1 MDEKPK
7 TPLDKDALAV
17 AKRIVAFEKP
27 SRVILFGSRGRG
39 TAREDSDIDLTRYF
53 LSEASQAVDEFLF
66 SKFKKN
72 QRGDYNE

>member
-1 MDEKPK
+1 MK
-7 TPLDKDALAV
+7 KDRFKLLV
-17 AKRIVAFEKP
+17 PSKFTFRIGKVGKLNVFI
-27 SRVILFGSRGRG
+27 SVNNF
-39 TAREDSDIDLTRYF
+39 EDSDIDLTRYF